1 MDKQHNAKEAIVVM
15 VVEDE
20 MMLRMAAVDAM
31 DDAGFFV
38 IEAVNADAAVRILQA
53 RAGSVDA
60 LFTDVNMPGP
70 MNGLML
76 ARHARRLWPWIGVLV
91 ASGDV
96 KPGTADMPDDSRFFS
111 KPYDLNSVVRRIRE
125 TARAA

>member
-1 MDKQHNAKEAIVVM
+1 MDKQHNDEETIVVM
-15 VVEDE
+15 VVEDD
-20 MMLRMAAVDAM
+20 MLLRMAAVDAL
-31 DDAGFFV
+31 DDAGFV
-38 IEAVNADAAVRILQA
+38 VLEAVNADVAVRILQA

-76 ARHARRLWPWIGVLV
+76 ARHTRRLWPWIGVLV
-91 ASGDV
+91 ASGEV
-96 KPGTADMPDDSRFFS
+96 KPAATEMPDNSRFFS
-111 KPYDLNSVVRRIRE
+111 KPYDINSVVRGIRE